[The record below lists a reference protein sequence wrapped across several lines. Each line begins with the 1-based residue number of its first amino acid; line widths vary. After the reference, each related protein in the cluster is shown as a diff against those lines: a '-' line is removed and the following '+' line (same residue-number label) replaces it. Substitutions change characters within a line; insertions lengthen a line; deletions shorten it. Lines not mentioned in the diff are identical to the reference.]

1 MPSSIRS
8 QSQAVNGNMPR
19 RREGFP
25 AFPADASTAM
35 RRCASVMQIV
45 DSHTHFLPM
54 ELVELLRRG
63 EGPPD
68 LSLSERGGED
78 PLIVHDNGLRYPVFP
93 LFHDAGAKL
102 EQMDRDGID
111 VSLISLTP
119 SLFLYWA
126 EPSETAR
133 VHRVINDAAA
143 ALAERGGGRLPA
155 MATVPLNDPPAA
167 AAELRRARTELGLVG
182 VEIGTCVGDVMLDDP
197 SFEPFFAV
205 AEELQTPILM
215 HPYMNM
221 ISPPGP
227 GLEGFHLANV
237 VGNPTETFVAAARL
251 IVGGVLDRHPGLRV
265 QLVHAGGAFPYQ
277 LGRLDHAYEARADTR
292 ATAQRRPSSYI
303 ENFLFDTVAFDPR
316 ALDFLIELAGPERVL
331 FGTDLPFDMADLSAR
346 DLADRVDPALASRV
360 LGENALATYG
370 LQFEN

>member
-1 MPSSIRS
+1 
-8 QSQAVNGNMPR
+8 
-19 RREGFP
+19 
-25 AFPADASTAM
+25 
-35 RRCASVMQIV
+35 MQIV
-45 DSHTHFLPM
+45 DTHTHFLPM

-68 LSLSERGGED
+68 LSLSERDGGD

-93 LFHDAGAKL
+93 LFHDADAKL

-143 ALAERGGGRLPA
+143 ALAQRGGGRLPA

-167 AAELRRARTELGLVG
+167 AVELRRARTELGLVG

-205 AEELQTPILM
+205 AEELQTPILL

-227 GLEGFHLANV
+227 DLEGFHLANV
-237 VGNPTETFVAAARL
+237 VGNPMETFAAAARL
-251 IVGGVLDRHPGLRV
+251 IVGGVLDRHPGLRI
-265 QLVHAGGAFPYQ
+265 QLVHAGGAFPFQ
-277 LGRLDHAYEARADTR
+277 LGRLDHAYEVRDDTK
-292 ATAQRRPSSYI
+292 ATAQRLPSSYLD
-303 ENFLFDTVAFDPR
+303 NFLFDTITFEPR
-316 ALDFLIELAGPERVL
+316 ALDFLIELVGPERVL
-331 FGTDLPFDMADLSAR
+331 FGTDLPFDMADTSAR
-346 DLADRVDPALASRV
+346 DLADRVETGVASLV

-370 LQFEN
+370 LPSRIS